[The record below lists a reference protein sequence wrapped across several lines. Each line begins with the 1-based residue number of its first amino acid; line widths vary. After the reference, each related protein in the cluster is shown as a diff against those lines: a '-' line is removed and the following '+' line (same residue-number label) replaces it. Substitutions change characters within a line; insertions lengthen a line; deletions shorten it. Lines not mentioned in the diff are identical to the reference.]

1 MILHISDAHSSF
13 KVYVVVV
20 VVFFLNLTQTEVN
33 GSALVCLR
41 LPSAVVPFH
50 S

>member
-13 KVYVVVV
+13 KVYVFFV
-20 VVFFLNLTQTEVN
+20 FLNLTQTEVN